1 MRCPIFP
8 FHSIFTFLDFIDKQQ
23 VLNVFHQWCLMLPY
37 HCKNSCNVRFP
48 SFLSKPWYIYM
59 SVMIIQLRPI
69 THIDF
74 SYVINTVRL
83 WNAVATFTIVSAM
96 DMIWQK
102 RAINE
107 NIKFLLSFLLTLCL
121 YNLFWWR
128 LNIYLEGKYMF
139 LQMNFV
145 L

>member
-37 HCKNSCNVRFP
+37 HRNSFQT
-48 SFLSKPWYIYM
+48 LIYM

>member
-1 MRCPIFP
+1 
-8 FHSIFTFLDFIDKQQ
+8 
-23 VLNVFHQWCLMLPY
+23 
-37 HCKNSCNVRFP
+37 
-48 SFLSKPWYIYM
+48 M

-139 LQMNFV
+139 LQMNLFYNENSIFLTYAV
-145 L
+145 LFLSNSNIIMIEILMDFFNLLTYFIIRNPNLYC

>member
-37 HCKNSCNVRFP
+37 NRNFLHYFPNS
-48 SFLSKPWYIYM
+48 YIYVCY
-59 SVMIIQLRPI
+59 VMQLLPI
-69 THIDF
+69 THIGF
-74 SYVINTVRL
+74 SHIVNTVRL
-83 WNAVATFTIVSAM
+83 WNAVATFTIISAI

-107 NIKFLLSFLLTLCL
+107 NIKFLLSFLLTMCL